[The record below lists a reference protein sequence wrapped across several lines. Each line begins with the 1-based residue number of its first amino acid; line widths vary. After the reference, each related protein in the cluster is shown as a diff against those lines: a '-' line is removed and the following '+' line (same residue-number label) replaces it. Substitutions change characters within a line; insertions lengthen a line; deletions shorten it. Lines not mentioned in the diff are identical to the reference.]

1 MTLKERKKES
11 WIRLLLLTVTDL
23 STTCVVVFFT
33 LTMKITTTQVVKA
46 SVTVNN
52 NSPIQDYIH
61 LDDHTQ
67 PTFEMTPGFKPF
79 TVLLSL
85 ASSLSFIQCL
95 HNVTYMFALALWNL
109 LLQDFLWRIIF
120 MSLSLRHSIVSGI
133 RHFFIVQTISRN
145 WTYIKLRRFI
155 CCRYGNIFSG
165 SDCVWL
171 STHRTVWS
179 FRSNSHT
186 FI

>member
-1 MTLKERKKES
+1 MTLKERKSPEEVLN
-11 WIRLLLLTVTDL
+11 RT
-23 STTCVVVFFT
+23 VVVDSGWPYDNLCGSLLHFDSENHYCT
-33 LTMKITTTQVVKA
+33 GCQNVSHCQQQQSHSGLH
-46 SVTVNN
+46 
-52 NSPIQDYIH
+52 SPGRPYSTYLWI
-61 LDDHTQ
+61 
-67 PTFEMTPGFKPF
+67 KPF

-85 ASSLSFIQCL
+85 ASSLCFIQCL
-95 HNVTYMFALALWNL
+95 HNVTYMFASTFWNLL

-120 MSLSLRHSIVSGI
+120 MCFSLRYSIVSGI
-133 RHFFIVQTISRN
+133 GHFFIVQTISRN

-155 CCRYGNIFSG
+155 CCRYRNIFSG